1 MTGFKL
7 LKRVFAAMT
16 DEDDQGVTLHRDG
29 PADDSDSEDG
39 VNLDDMLG
47 YMQHLKQQGVMLGK
61 KKKKKQARM
70 KDLLAQGDNIAG
82 PSNSPTNE
90 VAPTS
95 AAEPT
100 PATMTA
106 VAPTAVI
113 DRAAPTVPSPLTAS
127 DGTAAVATTAV
138 STAGPASTEPT
149 PAVTNPVAVSA
160 PTDVLAVDEATA
172 NADTS
177 AVTAS
182 AADDA
187 TRGSIAGRIFPWLYL
202 FRVAVVPA
210 EQAVAQETFR
220 LQGQLD
226 DLRTT
231 LRRTQE
237 RERELL
243 NLLSERDAELAAL
256 NQRCAEAIRL
266 NEQLLQDLSAAQGTA
281 LICAPRPA
289 SPSFNME
296 RIPRDAN
303 GALIIPA
310 LVSHDNHFGK
320 MATEAITYLMLDAP
334 ARSMQFYPEWAEF
347 REVICMK
354 YEAAGVSSE
363 VFYYV
368 ISNDSNKETLAMW
381 KVSERRSNVNAD
393 AKVYGRGPG
402 GCIPESKWHILAE
415 ENVAP
420 SISRTPAEWCRFYEH
435 PVYGPGANWHFCA
448 TSNRPFANLAFQ
460 LTLLRGLASKRATML
475 HVKIPTVG
483 YILNVVEW
491 PLVNARGRQNPSLD
505 TAEAVNRQ
513 NVAHKIDKVVAWIA
527 ATYNTGDVAIWDSR
541 PPGGFNMGPRIKILV
556 EGYER
561 EIFPNGTPPY
571 KS

>member
-187 TRGSIAGRIFPWLYL
+187 TRGSIAGRVIASSLGFAIPVNH
-202 FRVAVVPA
+202 RTIVPA

-393 AKVYGRGPG
+393 AKVYGRGP
-402 GCIPESKWHILAE
+402 A
-415 ENVAP
+415 
-420 SISRTPAEWCRFYEH
+420 
-435 PVYGPGANWHFCA
+435 VYGPGANWHFCA

-483 YILNVVEW
+483 YILNVW